1 MQNKILELEM
11 NTWIQTYHIRNYEL
25 GLVQKKYP
33 WVLSKYINCYY
44 DPKAIGIFNHC
55 MPERRYFS
63 NSKVMLVQNFKFEK
77 SFLSL
82 GVLDFV
88 KWATKLIDDDWYI
101 MGYYDEYYIPGKV
114 SYKSKHF
121 RHTMLIYGYD
131 DELEVFYAMGYT
143 KDGKYSSY
151 TLTYGEFLSSI
162 NVEFDREREAYIK
175 EGIDKIEF
183 EAFKL
188 NPEFDFTFDLK
199 QLYTSLLD
207 YINSQD
213 SGYLRKKGFKY
224 GFDCEEEFVNYIN
237 SQRGKVLDERYSRF
251 FMELKELMVRR
262 LEYLTIER
270 IVPAEILY
278 EYKSICEQQ
287 KKIHLLF
294 IKYNLTHNE
303 SIIDRLAEIMNKII
317 DVEKSILPRIKDE
330 IYACLSKEHKE
341 EYL

>member
-1 MQNKILELEM
+1 MQSKILELEM

-33 WVLSKYINCYY
+33 WVLSKYVNCYY
-44 DPKAIGIFNHC
+44 DPKALGIFNHC

-63 NSKVMLVQNFKFEK
+63 NSQVMLVQNFKFEK

-88 KWATKLIDDDWYI
+88 RWAKMLIDDDWYI
-101 MGYYDEYYIPGKV
+101 MGYYDEYYIPEKIC
-114 SYKSKHF
+114 YKIKHF

-131 DELEVFYAMGYT
+131 DELKLFYAMGYT
-143 KDGKYSSY
+143 KDGRYRSY
-151 TLTYGEFLSSI
+151 TLTYDEFLSSI
-162 NVEFDREREAYIK
+162 NVEFDREKENYIK
-175 EGIDKIEF
+175 DGIDKIEF

-188 NPEFDFTFDLK
+188 NPEFNFTFDLRE
-199 QLYTSLLD
+199 LYTSLLD

-213 SGYLRKKGFKY
+213 SGYLRKKGLKY
-224 GFDCEEEFVNYIN
+224 GLDCEKEFVNYIN
-237 SQRGKVLDERYSRF
+237 AQRGRVLDERYSRF

-270 IVPAEILY
+270 IVSDETLY
-278 EYKSICEQQ
+278 EYKIICEIQ
-287 KKIHLLF
+287 KSIHMLF
-294 IKYNLTHNE
+294 IKYNLTHKE
-303 SIIDRLAEIMNKII
+303 SIIDHLIEKMNNII
-317 DVEKSILPRIKDE
+317 EAEKSILPRITDK
-330 IYACLSKEHKE
+330 IYARLSKDHKE